1 MDILIALCIGIGLSA
16 ATGFRIFIPPLL
28 MSAAAVTGHYAP
40 PEELAWMATQSALIA
55 FAGATVVEVIAYY
68 IPWVD
73 NLLDVVEVPLAAI
86 AGTILTAGML
96 SGTVMDSFPE
106 LSPLIVWTA
115 AAMVG
120 GGTAAAT
127 EGATVVTRLAS
138 TATTGGFANPAL
150 STAENLSA
158 VIMTWLAIALPFLA
172 LGLIVF
178 LVWYT
183 ITRGIRLLTRRR
195 SQSASYPDSHI
206 S

>member
-40 PEELAWMATQSALIA
+40 PEELAWMASQTALLA
-55 FAGATVVEVIAYY
+55 FAGATVVEVVAYY
-68 IPWVD
+68 IPWID

-86 AGTILTAGML
+86 AGTVLTAGML
-96 SGTVMDSFPE
+96 SGAVTNSFPE
-106 LSPLIVWTA
+106 LSPLILWTA
-115 AAMVG
+115 AAVVG
-120 GGTAAAT
+120 GGTAAVT

-158 VIMTWLAIALPFLA
+158 IIMTWLAIAVPILA
-172 LGLIVF
+172 IGLVIFVI
-178 LVWYT
+178 WYT
-183 ITRGIRLLTRRR
+183 VTRGLRLLTRRR
-195 SQSASYPDSHI
+195 SRSVSDIQ
-206 S
+206 

>member
-96 SGTVMDSFPE
+96 SGAVMDSFPE

-158 VIMTWLAIALPFLA
+158 LIMTWLAIALPFLA